1 MKGNVNCEEGR
12 LCIPEGRSW
21 SINNSKSK

>member
-21 SINNSKSK
+21 SINNSKS